1 MMGMNVGGF
10 VDTPMYNEDPYAQQQ
25 SQYTV
30 PMQMNRGGPVRGYQP
45 GGGVTAQNDVSSKTM
60 EDYFLRAAN
69 LTNQNKW
76 MMPLGSTIFPDADT
90 GKTIFEPTQQT
101 AETLIYLYGPNGEV
115 RSFTSPLSDADK
127 KIYEDLI
134 AQGYTTEKPETLFEP
149 EQMGSGDDDSP
160 PPKETEPDS
169 TGWMDKFDYT
179 DSKTLAEQ
187 TLNSLTPA
195 MGGLTGGLSKIGAVG
210 SFMNGTK
217 SAQAA
222 ANIILLD
229 SQGYDTSSLKQALKT
244 FNRQTGVGSL
254 PEFMINGDSFAR
266 AASLKSGIL
275 LGKDSVD
282 IFGKLVF
289 KDETDYQKYRT
300 KWQESAVSRRKQAT
314 DTSKD
319 MVKDE
324 SGASVYK
331 PGGVDVAMLDTSDDG
346 PTLTAA
352 EQHAVNVSRARSAAN
367 KEAVK
372 EAFESGA
379 STDDIAGLKEAVEKA
394 GGTWATGGRAEGGL
408 MVKEKPSKKKTRKYN
423 KGGLAGKKK

>member
-229 SQGYDTSSLKQALKT
+229 SQGYDTTSLKEALQT

-282 IFGKLVF
+282 IFGKPVF

-300 KWQESAVSRRKQAT
+300 KWKESAVSNFQTRVAT
-314 DTSKD
+314 QKTKVAENAETQKAKD
-319 MVKDE
+319 AAAAAAALK
-324 SGASVYK
+324 SAQSN
-331 PGGVDVAMLDTSDDG
+331 SDDDDPFFVTNVSIDRDPVG
-346 PTLTAA
+346 QASMSTTYGSGSTAETFSAA
-352 EQHAVNVSRARSAAN
+352 EDEIDSNDPLAYTADVN
-367 KEAVK
+367 K
-372 EAFESGA
+372 
-379 STDDIAGLKEAVEKA
+379 
-394 GGTWATGGRAEGGL
+394 GGL
-408 MVKEKPSKKKTRKYN
+408 MNKAATKRKAKRQYK